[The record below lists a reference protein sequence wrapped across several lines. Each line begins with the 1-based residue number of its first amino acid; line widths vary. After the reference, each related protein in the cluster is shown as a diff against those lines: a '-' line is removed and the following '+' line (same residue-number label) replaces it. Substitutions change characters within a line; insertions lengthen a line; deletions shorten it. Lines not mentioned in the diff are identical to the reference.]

1 MANPYYNPEEM
12 GLEIVAQ
19 IDYSDGSCQFDYRI
33 VWRHKETG
41 KLFTARD
48 SGCSCPTPFEDFG
61 TVENLEEYS
70 YNAIRSEAMEEGRR
84 AYGYDGDPVQ
94 PFLDKLPQ

>member
-19 IDYSDGSCQFDYRI
+19 IDYSDGSYQFDYRI

-48 SGCSCPTPFEDFG
+48 SGCSCPTPFEDFP
-61 TVENLEEYS
+61 TVEDLEEYS
-70 YNAIRSEAMEEGRR
+70 YNAIRSEAMEKGR
-84 AYGYDGDPVQ
+84 YPCGYDGDPIQ